1 MYLTVCAFHFQA
13 HGFEILCSKCRMP
26 SPEPDASVSC
36 NPQWKGFMESL
47 KKNDYFRVSV
57 NGKVKKK
64 RIYRPLSEVLFS
76 FSLLTEV
83 AFLLIILRSN
93 AGRTGGISSLQGTD
107 KICRKLLQTVRRLK
121 IQVRPAA
128 VCVNLQHCVS
138 MRFSGIQVQL
148 WKCSRHLLCLS
159 VLSPGEE
166 VLKLLHS
173 CSPFNLEELKK
184 QESQLPPE
192 DSEWAD

>member
-1 MYLTVCAFHFQA
+1 MALRSSAPSAGCHRRSLMLLSVVTPSGKASWTVLKRTTTSGLVSMARSRRKGSIA
-13 HGFEILCSKCRMP
+13 HCQKC
-26 SPEPDASVSC
+26 
-36 NPQWKGFMESL
+36 N
-47 KKNDYFRVSV
+47 
-57 NGKVKKK
+57 
-64 RIYRPLSEVLFS
+64 LFS

-93 AGRTGGISSLQGTD
+93 SGRTGGISSLQGTD
-107 KICRKLLQTVRRLK
+107 KICRKLLQTVCHLK
-121 IQVRPAA
+121 IQVRPTAVC
-128 VCVNLQHCVS
+128 VCVNLQHCASMPVS
-138 MRFSGIQVQL
+138 DIQVQL

-159 VLSPGEE
+159 TLAPGEE